1 MKTVFSSIQYIV
13 IPLLS
18 PQDCK
23 EPLCVKNPPP
33 PPSQKSQTKQNK
45 VSALVAVFAL
55 GSHWLQWD
63 L

>member
-1 MKTVFSSIQYIV
+1 MKTVCFPAYIS
-13 IPLLS
+13 LFF
-18 PQDCK
+18 PQDCE

-33 PPSQKSQTKQNK
+33 PSPKITNKTKK
-45 VSALVAVFAL
+45 VSALVAVFAP

>member
-1 MKTVFSSIQYIV
+1 MKTLCFPAY
-13 IPLLS
+13 IPLFP

-33 PPSQKSQTKQNK
+33 PPQKSQTKQKK
-45 VSALVAVFAL
+45 VSALVAVFAP